1 MTLPEPFTP
10 EDCDLRGFPFMPL
23 HVQRLRDS
31 ELAGTA
37 SPEACWAA
45 VLLWCAS
52 WHQVPAAS
60 VPNNPRLLA
69 SLAGYGRDVAAWE
82 AVAAQA
88 LHGFVLCSDDRLYH
102 PVVAQEARSAW
113 GMRVTA
119 SENGKRGN
127 EIRWAKNRPPIA
139 PRSDSDRPPIAKRS
153 QQTETETGTKTDRQ
167 SPVTSE
173 PVDNFVEEPE
183 TGEIES
189 APERVINRPPSF
201 RGGSIETPRGDEAEG
216 AGGAVPE
223 EEINSPPRTGGAGMA
238 PHSAANQVRG
248 ASEAPLLSSGEGR
261 GGRATK
267 TASDSITAMA
277 WQVETQLHA
286 LGIPDCKRTS
296 ATLLEQLRAG
306 HVPADYVMAAQALA
320 DQLKRKPGSVKKPFG
335 WILGTVSVWP
345 VAAAPI
351 GAEKLCKPA
360 LQAAQDAPESNPEL
374 VAKAKAEL
382 AALADRMRRGP
393 KKPVQRA
400 KTA

>member
-1 MTLPEPFTP
+1 MTLPDPFTP

-69 SLAGYGRDVAAWE
+69 VLAGYGRDVAAWE

-88 LHGFVLCSDDRLYH
+88 LHGFVECSDGRLYH
-102 PVVAQEARSAW
+102 PVVAGEALQALGKQVKQATKGRLSGEAR
-113 GMRVTA
+113 R
-119 SENGKRGN
+119 
-127 EIRWAKNRPPIA
+127 
-139 PRSDSDRPPIAKRS
+139 AKRDLNRGS
-153 QQTETETGTKTDRQ
+153 TAVDPLLNRGSTAVATVVEQQTETETGTKTDRQ
-167 SPVTSE
+167 SHVTHQ
-173 PVDNFVEEPE
+173 PVDNFASDP
-183 TGEIES
+183 S
-189 APERVINRPPSF
+189 FDAAPERVINRPPSF
-201 RGGSIETPRGDEAEG
+201 RGGSIETPQGDETAA
-216 AGGAVPE
+216 AGGAGPE
-223 EEINSPPRTGGAGMA
+223 EEINSPPRNGGAGMA

-248 ASEAPLLSSGEGR
+248 ASEAPLLPRGEGR
-261 GGRATK
+261 GSRAAK
-267 TASDSITAMA
+267 TDSDSITAMA
-277 WQVETQLHA
+277 WQVETQLQA

-296 ATLLEQLRAG
+296 GTLLEQLRAG

-320 DQLKRKPGSVKKPFG
+320 DQLKRKPGSIKKPFG

-345 VAAAPI
+345 VKSAPL
-351 GAEKLCKPA
+351 ADEKPCKPA
-360 LQAAQDAPESNPEL
+360 LQDSATDPEEAAAAAAAKERARQI
-374 VAKAKAEL
+374 VA
-382 AALADRMRRGP
+382 AARGAT
-393 KKPVQRA
+393 R